1 MDFVKILKIGDPHV
15 MNSNLV
21 DSEKLLQFALDT
33 AITEK
38 VNAVEF
44 LGDLFHTHAVL
55 RVEVVAFW
63 QRWFNKF
70 ETEGIEVRALVGN
83 HDQPGSKE
91 KEQEMNALDVFQ
103 SNSKN
108 ANVLRKIINKP
119 MIIDGIAYIPYM
131 SSEEGFI
138 AAANA
143 LYEQGATELL
153 VCHQTFTGAVY
164 ENGQPAED
172 SVDPNK
178 IPQLRIHSGHIH
190 KEQEFGKVWY
200 QGTAKYDKLSDANEK
215 KGIWVYEL
223 NDKRGVES
231 RRKISTEKIV
241 SPIYKF
247 VINEGD
253 AVPLIK
259 KNSRTHL
266 EFRGKS
272 AWIKEMKKKYKMK
285 AKVKGVPTDRKVT
298 FSSGSEN
305 YTLEEHIRD
314 NFDPIEGVSKKD
326 ISEYLRGLHDR
337 RIAKQAN

>member
-1 MDFVKILKIGDPHV
+1 MKILRVGDPHV
-15 MNSNLV
+15 MISNLK
-21 DSEKLLQFALDT
+21 DSEALLQFVLDT
-33 AITEK
+33 AISEK
-38 VNAVEF
+38 VDAVEF

-63 QRWFNKF
+63 QKWFTKF
-70 ETEGIEVRALVGN
+70 EMENIEVRALVGN

-91 KEQEMNALDVFQ
+91 KEQQMNALDVFQ
-103 SNSKN
+103 DYGDADSF
-108 ANVLRKIINKP
+108 RTIINKP

-131 SSEEGFI
+131 SSEEDFI
-138 AAANA
+138 TAAH
-143 LYEQGATELL
+143 LLHEQGATELL

-172 SVDPNK
+172 SVAPAR
-178 IPQLRIHSGHIH
+178 IPQAAIISGHIH

-215 KGIWVYEL
+215 KGIWIYAH
-223 NDKRGVES
+223 DES
-231 RRKISTEKIV
+231 RKVTGRKKISTEKVV

-247 VINEGD
+247 IINEGD
-253 AVPLIK
+253 KVPPIK

-285 AKVKGVPTDRKVT
+285 AKVKGVPTDRKIT
-298 FSSGSEN
+298 FTSGSEN
-305 YTLEEHIRD
+305 YTLDEHIRD
-314 NFDPIEGVSKKD
+314 SFDPIEGVSKD
-326 ISEYLRGLHDR
+326 EISECLRGLHDR
-337 RIAKQAN
+337 RIAKAAA